1 MKKNVLIQ
9 RLSSMEDNTFMF
21 VDLPAKEIK
30 SILKSHKELIN
41 YTVIDSGEGSI
52 VVKDKA
58 VAVK

>member
-1 MKKNVLIQ
+1 
-9 RLSSMEDNTFMF
+9 MEDNTFMF